1 MALIKPITSIVE
13 ADLQELIDH
22 QVAEKKTLEFKS
34 KISLNTEKEKKEFL
48 ADVSSFA
55 NASGGHLIYGMEES
69 NGIAT
74 KLPGLSG
81 LDPDQE
87 KLRLESLIRDGISPR
102 IIGISTH
109 SVDLKNGNCA
119 IVIYIPQSWTSPHM
133 VVYQGTSRFFTRSS
147 AGKYQMDVQEIRQ
160 SFLASGN
167 VSDKIR
173 DFRLERLSRISML
186 DTPVPLAEGTKLVL
200 HAIPLSA
207 FQTVP
212 LIDLKQAA
220 RDIPRYM
227 QDTGMFRYN
236 LDGLVSF
243 GVIPEN
249 GYSRYEQ
256 IFRNGVIE
264 FVEWQLLAMDNTIP
278 ELFERVIIE
287 NCKSILEF
295 QQSLGFEPPIFIFA
309 AFLNVK
315 NRKMGG
321 NSMGFVQKAY
331 FNKEID
337 RNDLLL
343 PEIIIDDYSS
353 TTNLS
358 SILRPIFDACWNA
371 CGWPGSIH
379 YDENGKYL
387 Y

>member
-207 FQTVP
+207 FQSVP